1 MREDPWGWPLDES
14 DAAFDLIGDRV
25 IDAIR
30 QLRRLSQPLQRSLY
44 AVDGRELTPAQVEA
58 LEVLDGQRR
67 WRMHEIASKL
77 GVDQSTATRTIS
89 PLVELEL
96 VSRAPDPVDAR
107 YVLVGLTRR
116 GRRRRAAISA
126 ARRALMRD
134 VLGEMAPER
143 RVAFAEMLEEY
154 VQAHAAPSAGAKQ
167 KER

>member
-1 MREDPWGWPLDES
+1 VQEDPWGWPADES

-25 IDAIR
+25 IEAIR

-89 PLVELEL
+89 PLVELAL

-143 RVAFAEMLEEY
+143 RVAFADMLEEY
-154 VQAHAAPSAGAKQ
+154 VQAHAAPAAGATQ